1 MLAPITPV
9 NAMASAFK
17 LTYRAAKGKQKPE
30 HLEGQANDVLEAV
43 ALRGPPRAGRPLDRG
58 DHQHR
63 EAIRYGNAV
72 TGEEALEINTV
83 V

>member
-1 MLAPITPV
+1 
-9 NAMASAFK
+9 MASAFK

-30 HLEGQANDVLEAV
+30 PLEGQANDVLELSLSA
-43 ALRGPPRAGRPLDRG
+43 GPFVQAGLSIEAITSTG
-58 DHQHR
+58 